1 MTMTNRIDP
10 STLSIVDEPY
20 TDGRARPI
28 SKYEAV
34 FSQLKPGQR
43 LRCPDGTASRLSAQ
57 LKKWL
62 ASEGHKGAIVRA
74 RERCDDGQGGVW
86 WMLPEEKPKTVWRDL
101 ERKAA

>member
-1 MTMTNRIDP
+1 MTKISRIDP
-10 STLSIVDEPY
+10 SALSIVDEPY
-20 TDGRARPI
+20 TDGRARPV

-62 ASEGHKGAIVRA
+62 ASNGHKNAMVRA

-86 WMLPEEKPKTVWRDL
+86 WIKPEEKPKTVWQGL
-101 ERKAA
+101 RKAA